1 MVRSIWAFV
10 VAIIAAVVIMMIVE
24 IANPMVMP
32 PPSPE
37 IMNDPARLHEFMA
50 NGPTRAYLIV
60 LFGYILASFAGGFVV
75 AKISR
80 RQGPGI
86 TPAVIVGGIL
96 TLLIVTN
103 VLILPGQPIWFIIAG
118 LVVFIP
124 VTLIGHRVAR

>member
-50 NGPTRAYLIV
+50 NGPVRAYLIV

-75 AKISR
+75 RKISR
-80 RQGPGI
+80 RPGI
-86 TPAVIVGGIL
+86 RVPLVVGAVFPLFVVAIFL
-96 TLLIVTN
+96 F
-103 VLILPGQPIWFIIAG
+103 LPGKLLWLVFVI
-118 LVVFIP
+118 LVVFFP
-124 VTLIGHRVAR
+124 V